1 MDFTERLRQAAEKNK
16 SIVCMGLD
24 PVLEKIPVKG
34 DTEQRITK
42 FYLDILNAVNSSDAK
57 PGIVKP
63 NYAFYAQYG
72 FEGLRALKKIIEEY
86 KKHFLVILDCKR
98 ADIGNT
104 SAAYAKEVFDFWGA
118 DAITVQPYL
127 GYDSIKPFIDYC
139 KKGKGVYLLVRTSN
153 PGAREVQ
160 DLVSGNKPV
169 YMKIA
174 ENVLKYHEPG
184 VSAVVGATYPQELE
198 KISEFFVKSGK
209 SVPFLIPGVGA
220 QGGSA
225 KEVVS
230 ALKKTKNELA
240 IHRINSSSGINYA
253 YEKSNTK
260 DYADAAVK
268 AIEELNGEIG
278 F

>member
-1 MDFTERLRQAAEKNK
+1 MDFTERLRQAAEKNR

-34 DTEQRITK
+34 DTEKRITK
-42 FYLDILNAVNSSDAK
+42 FYLDILDAVNSSESR

-63 NYAFYAQYG
+63 NYAFYAQHG

-118 DAITVQPYL
+118 DAATVQPYL
-127 GYDSIKPFIDYC
+127 GYDSFKPFLDYC
-139 KKGKGVYLLVRTSN
+139 KRGKGVYLLVRTSN
-153 PGAREVQ
+153 PGAKEVQ
-160 DLVSGNKPV
+160 DLVCEGKKV

-174 ENVLKYHEPG
+174 ENLSRYYEPG
-184 VSAVVGATYPQELE
+184 VSAVVGATYPEELE
-198 KISEFFVKSGK
+198 KISEFFVSAGK

-230 ALKKTKNELA
+230 ALRKTKNELA

-253 YEKSNTK
+253 YEKQNTK
-260 DYADAAVK
+260 DYADAAVR
-268 AIEELNGEIG
+268 AIEELNKEIG